1 MDDIEKNS
9 LELIYQCDKDQIIIE
24 ELEQK
29 IEMLKKDQNNSKVLI
44 DELNAIK
51 GSKRWKVTDKM
62 ANAINKIIKRKRK

>member
-1 MDDIEKNS
+1 
-9 LELIYQCDKDQIIIE
+9 
-24 ELEQK
+24 
-29 IEMLKKDQNNSKVLI
+29 MLKKDQNNSKVLI